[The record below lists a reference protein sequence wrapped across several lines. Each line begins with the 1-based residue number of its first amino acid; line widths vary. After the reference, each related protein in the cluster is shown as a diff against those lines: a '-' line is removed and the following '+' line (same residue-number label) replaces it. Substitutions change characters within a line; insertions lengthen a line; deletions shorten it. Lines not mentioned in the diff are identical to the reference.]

1 MTSEHRALS
10 VLAVATAI
18 ASLLFAS
25 AGMARASGPDGRIQG
40 YVTESGSG
48 APIPGAAVRI
58 EASDI
63 PWTFETTSDP
73 GGYFAIAAPPHRY
86 TLTATSLLH
95 LHATTAIAVGSGATT
110 WTNVTLAPAGARS
123 ARFQGYV
130 TDSGT
135 AAPVT
140 VGRIVAAPP
149 WYYTS
154 GYRNSSALN
163 ASGYYEMALVPGSY
177 EATSEGT
184 LGYDPL
190 TSYSFSVNAGQ
201 VEWYNFTLDPNPV
214 DGWLNGTV
222 RDADTS
228 APLAGATVTARVDGI
243 QLPPATS
250 DGSGSYSIAAPYGNV
265 EVGADAPGHAP
276 VSTSAYVWG
285 SGTTT
290 YLDLSLPPLSHSV
303 RGHVTDGVTGA
314 PLPGTRVT
322 VTPIWS
328 DGYYDQATTDASG
341 YYEVAIPED
350 DFIVGAQRPGYTS
363 WSGFLFYFPS
373 AVVWA
378 NATLWPIISTV
389 QGYLVDATNGS
400 HIPGLLVNAID
411 LRTGYS
417 ALATSDG
424 TGFYSLGLPPS
435 PAVTIAV
442 YGQGVYAGNIVYVG
456 TQPYATTW
464 VNITL
469 GRLVA
474 QIQATVTDAVTGLP
488 ISGATVI
495 AAWYYGSDSA
505 ATNATGF
512 ALLDAPAGATT
523 YLTALASGYLMWT
536 GPITPA
542 PGPNAV
548 SIALYP
554 DLPEDVRVRGYVND
568 SSGAAIWSATVEATG
583 YDGSAPY
590 DYTDFS
596 GYYELWIVAA
606 PQTIR
611 ARESGYAAA
620 EAAVNPSPGETIW
633 VNLTLTQDS
642 VAPQIRSFT
651 ATPSSGVSLLTP
663 AALLADVG
671 EPHFERADLSI
682 LMLHS
687 TSAGVGT
694 FVILERFAAA
704 DVSVSSPSPGNYTV
718 SSSWDTRSP
727 VGRLSDGVTSV
738 YWPVVTG
745 LGPFLGLV
753 NGYWDN
759 ATLPSPVPA
768 SAVFDTRD
776 GRLLFV
782 YTGYGFV
789 GPQDQP
795 GSTFAPFSYGVRVDL
810 STEAIVGTSLV
821 TAPALTVGGLGLTL
835 FPSVPGGQ
843 YGALL
848 EAWDTAGGYAQAAVL
863 MDTGPDTVPPV
874 ADAGPDL
881 AADEDTT
888 VAFDGSA
895 STDNVGIASY
905 TWTFTDGSTQV
916 LTGVTATHVFATPG
930 TYLVTLTV
938 RDADGNTGTDTLIV
952 TVRDI
957 TDPTVSVS
965 APSEGA
971 SVASSAVVTVTA
983 ADNVAVVRVEFL
995 LDGVSVGND
1004 TVAPFELTMAAARFG
1019 VGNHTIQVVAYDAAG
1034 NSASDVR
1041 HVTVTSTT
1049 PGGGPGG
1056 APDFLLWIVLLLIA
1070 VVAVAAALA
1079 VLLLRRR
1086 RPRSPMTFSGEVE
1099 GPVPRPP
1106 E

>member
-18 ASLLFAS
+18 TALLLAS
-25 AGMARASGPDGRIQG
+25 AGMARASGPDGRVQG

-73 GGYFAIAAPPHRY
+73 GGYFALVVPPHRY
-86 TLTATSLLH
+86 TLTATSPLH
-95 LHATTAIAVGSGATT
+95 LLATTAIAVGSGATT

-177 EATSEGT
+177 EAASEGT

-222 RDADTS
+222 RDADTL
-228 APLAGATVTARVDGI
+228 APLAGATVTARIDGV
-243 QLPPATS
+243 QLSPATS
-250 DGSGSYSIAAPYGNV
+250 DGSGLYSITAPYGNA

-276 VSTSAYVWG
+276 VSTSTYVWG
-285 SGTTT
+285 SGSTT
-290 YLDLSLPPLSHSV
+290 YLDLNLPPLSHSV
-303 RGHVTDGVTGA
+303 RGYVTDGVTGD
-314 PLPGTRVT
+314 PLPGTLLT
-322 VTPIWS
+322 VSPLWS

-350 DFIVGAQRPGYTS
+350 DFILGASATGYTS
-363 WSGFLFYFPS
+363 WYGFLFYFPS
-373 AVVWA
+373 TVVWA
-378 NATLWPIISTV
+378 NATLWPIVSTV

-417 ALATSDG
+417 TLATSDG
-424 TGFYSLGLPPS
+424 AGFYSVSLPPS
-435 PAVTIAV
+435 PAITIAV
-442 YGQGVYAGNIVYVG
+442 YGSGIYTGNIVYVG
-456 TQPYATTW
+456 TRPYETTW

-469 GRLVA
+469 DRFSA
-474 QIQATVTDAVTGLP
+474 QIQTTVTDAVTGLP
-488 ISGATVI
+488 ISSATVV

-505 ATNATGF
+505 LTDATGF
-512 ALLDAPAGATT
+512 ALLDAPAGGTV

-568 SSGAAIWSATVEATG
+568 SSGAAMWSVTVEATG

-590 DYTDFS
+590 DYTDSS
-596 GYYELWIVAA
+596 GYYELWIVAQ
-606 PQTIR
+606 PQTIT
-611 ARESGYAAA
+611 ATEGGYAAA
-620 EAAVNPSPGETIW
+620 AATVSPSPGETVW
-633 VNLTLTQDS
+633 LNLTLTRDS
-642 VAPQIRSFT
+642 VAPLIRSFT
-651 ATPSSGVSLLTP
+651 ATPSTGVGVTNP

-671 EPHFERADLSI
+671 EPNFLRADLSI
-682 LMLHS
+682 LMLQS
-687 TSAGVGT
+687 VTAGIGT
-694 FVILERFAAA
+694 FVSLGRIDPAE
-704 DVSVSSPSPGNYTV
+704 VSVSSPSAGNYTV
-718 SSSWDTRSP
+718 SSSWDTRTP
-727 VGRLSDGVTSV
+727 VGRFSDGLTNV

-768 SAVFDTRD
+768 SGVFDTRD

-782 YTGYGFV
+782 YTGFAFL

-795 GSTFAPFSYGVRVDL
+795 GSTFAPYAYGVRVNMA
-810 STEAIVGTSLV
+810 TEAVVGASLV
-821 TAPALTVGGLGLTL
+821 TGPALRVGSVGLTL
-835 FPSVPGGQ
+835 LPTVPSGQ

-874 ADAGPDL
+874 ADAGADL
-881 AADEDTT
+881 AVDEDTT
-888 VAFDGSA
+888 VTFDGSA

-916 LTGVTATHVFATPG
+916 LTGVTASHIFATPG

-938 RDADGNTGTDTLIV
+938 RDSDGNTGTDTLTV
-952 TVRDI
+952 TVRDV

-971 SVASSAVVTVTA
+971 SVSSSVVVTVTA

-1004 TVAPFELTMAAARFG
+1004 TLAPFELTMPSGGFG

-1034 NSASDVR
+1034 NSASDLR
-1041 HVTVTSTT
+1041 HVTVTSTP

-1056 APDFLLWIVLLLIA
+1056 APDLLPWIVLLLIV
-1070 VVAVAAALA
+1070 VVAVAGTVA

-1086 RPRSPMTFSGEVE
+1086 RPRAPVAVE
-1099 GPVPRPP
+1099 GGPEVPAPRPP